1 MSVENIKSSSISMN
15 HYFDWAATAPLDEQI
30 AKQSLEYAAKHWGN
44 PSSIHA
50 AGTDARMALEECR
63 KRCAK
68 VLGVKEKEVFF
79 TSGGT
84 ESDHI
89 PLLSV
94 LTRPQKGSI
103 VVSAIEHPAL
113 REMSKML
120 INCGWKVITVKPD
133 KNGFLSTEKIVS
145 ALQDDTVFVTVMAV
159 NNETGAVQP
168 VYEIADALINVSKG
182 KRKPFFHIDCVQA
195 AGKIPLNLSYKG
207 IDSAAL
213 SAHKICGPRGIG
225 ILYLSKEITSFLRG
239 GGQEHNIR
247 SGTENLFGAAAF
259 ASCLEKY
266 YINTSNATML
276 ERYDKQLE
284 YTADFIKQLKEIS
297 ICTIIPH
304 GRSDDIPCEKF
315 SPWVIQAA
323 FKGIPGQVMER
334 ALSADGFYIST
345 GSACSAGHHE
355 RPILD
360 SMNISAEEKESAV
373 RFSFGEATTKKSMD
387 ELLIAVKKV
396 AEKFMH

>member
-1 MSVENIKSSSISMN
+1 MCISKN
-15 HYFDWAATAPLDEQI
+15 HYFDWAATAPLDCHI
-30 AKQSLEYAAKHWGN
+30 AQEALEYASMHWGN

-50 AGTDARMALEECR
+50 AGTDARAALEKCR
-63 KRCAK
+63 KRCAE
-68 VLGVKEKEVFF
+68 VLGVKDKEIFF

-120 INCGWKVITVKPD
+120 TNCGWKVITVKPD
-133 KNGFLSTEKIVS
+133 KNGFISPKNIID

-168 VYEIADALINVSKG
+168 IYKIADILIENCKG
-182 KRKPFFHIDCVQA
+182 KRKPFFHVDCVQA
-195 AGKIPLNLSYKG
+195 AGKIPLNLSYNG
-207 IDSAAL
+207 IDSAAM

-225 ILYLSKEITSFLRG
+225 LLYLAKEITTFLRG
-239 GGQEHNIR
+239 GGQEKNIR

-266 YINTSNATML
+266 FISPANKTMQ
-276 ERYDKQLE
+276 ERYERQIE
-284 YTADFIKQLKEIS
+284 YTADFIMQLKNIKE
-297 ICTIIPH
+297 CTIIPH
-304 GRSDDIPCEKF
+304 GRGTDIHDENF

-334 ALSADGFYIST
+334 ALSAKGFYIST

-360 SMNISAEEKESAV
+360 SMNITAGEKESAV
-373 RFSFGEATTKKSMD
+373 RFSFGETTTKQAMND
-387 ELLIAVKKV
+387 LVQAVNEV
-396 AEKFMH
+396 CARFAHS

>member
-1 MSVENIKSSSISMN
+1 MN
-15 HYFDWAATAPLDEQI
+15 SAVKKDHYFDWAATAPLDDQI
-30 AKQSLEYAAKHWGN
+30 AKEALDYALTHWGN

-50 AGTDARMALEECR
+50 AGTDARTALEDCR

-68 VLGVKEKEVFF
+68 VLGVKDKEVFF

-103 VVSAIEHPAL
+103 IVSAIEHPAL

-120 INCGWKVITVKPD
+120 NNCGWKVITVKPD
-133 KNGFLSTEKIVS
+133 KNGFVS
-145 ALQDDTVFVTVMAV
+145 AKSILNALQEDTVFVTVMAV

-168 VYEIADALINVSKG
+168 IYEIADALMEVGKG
-182 KRKPFFHIDCVQA
+182 KRKPFFHVDCVQA

-225 ILYLSKEITSFLRG
+225 LLYLSKEITAFLRG
-239 GGQEHNIR
+239 GGQEKNIR

-266 YINTSNATML
+266 FINSTNAAMQ
-276 ERYDKQLE
+276 ERYKKQIE
-284 YTADFIKQLKEIS
+284 YTSDFIKQLKS
-297 ICTIIPH
+297 IDGCTIIPH
-304 GRSDDIPCEKF
+304 GRAEDISDEKF
-315 SPWVIQAA
+315 SPWVVQAA

-334 ALSADGFYIST
+334 ALSAEGFYIST

-360 SMNISAEEKESAV
+360 SMNVSAAEKETAV
-373 RFSFGEATTKKSMD
+373 RFSFGEATTKQSMD
-387 ELLIAVKKV
+387 ELIEAVR
-396 AEKFMH
+396 EINSRFSHP